1 MLNLFKSQ
9 VHSDDRSDRIKLSQS
24 HDLWHD
30 LSLDESSSYVG
41 GKGLIWRQKD
51 PVWGLVGWCRRRLDG
66 TVSCT
71 YREPG
76 VD

>member
-9 VHSDDRSDRIKLSQS
+9 VHSDDRSDQIKLSQS
-24 HDLWHD
+24 HHLWHD

-41 GKGLIWRQKD
+41 GHGNPLIWKD
-51 PVWGLVGWCRRRLDG
+51 PELGWCRRGLDG
-66 TVSCT
+66 YIHCR

-76 VD
+76 IR

>member
-9 VHSDDRSDRIKLSQS
+9 VQSSNQIKLSQS
-24 HDLWHD
+24 QHLWND

-41 GKGLIWRQKD
+41 GKLIWRHKD
-51 PVWGLVGWCRRRLDG
+51 PVWGLVGWCRKRLDG